1 MTSYVFENTEVVLTG
16 RRAER
21 EIPHKRTRAGA
32 GGRAVPRTDEL
43 VEITPEDKEDGSW
56 KKFVRMTDLYKI
68 TE

>member
-1 MTSYVFENTEVVLTG
+1 MSTSYVFENTEVVLTG

-21 EIPHKRTRAGA
+21 EV
-32 GGRAVPRTDEL
+32 GRKTSRSKPRVDEL
-43 VEITPEDKEDGSW
+43 VEITPKDTEDGSW